1 MEKVDYRGWKS
12 CYRLANELV
21 ELVVTGDVG
30 PRIIRFGF
38 VGGPNEFWENE
49 RWVGRVA
56 GEEWVN
62 YGGHRLWHAPERE
75 PRTYAPDN
83 APVQVEEHGDFVR
96 FSQPVET
103 STGIQKELDIRLVA
117 GVPRVEVTHRLRN
130 ENPWAVE
137 MAPWA
142 LSVMAA
148 GGTAVLPLPPR
159 GAHDENL
166 APTSALVLW
175 AYTDM
180 SDPRWHW
187 GRRFVLLRQD
197 VEIEGVQKVGA
208 SVPDGWVA
216 YAREGHLFVKSFEYV
231 AGARYPDFG
240 ASVELFTDA
249 EMLEVETLAPL
260 AQVAPGAAAE
270 HVETWRLFANVTA
283 PTNDAGV
290 REGVLPHLEG

>member
-1 MEKVDYRGWKS
+1 MEKVDYRGWEN
-12 CYRLANELV
+12 CYRMNNGLV

-49 RWVGRVA
+49 RWVGRNA
-56 GEEWVN
+56 GEAWVN
-62 YGGHRLWHAPERE
+62 YGGHRLWHAPEME

-83 APVQVEEHGDFVR
+83 DPVQVEEHGDFVR
-96 FSQPVET
+96 FIQPLET
-103 STGIQKELDIRLVA
+103 RTRIRKELDVRLVD
-117 GVPRVEVTHRLRN
+117 GKPQVEVTHRLRN
-130 ENPWAVE
+130 ENLWTVE

-142 LSVMAA
+142 LSVMAP

-159 GAHDENL
+159 GSHDENL

-187 GRRFVLLRQD
+187 GRRFVLLRQAAD
-197 VEIEGVQKVGA
+197 AAGAQKVGA
-208 SVPDGWVA
+208 PVPDGWVA
-216 YAREGHLFVKSFEYV
+216 YVRAGHLFVKYFEQV
-231 AGARYPDFG
+231 ERAPYPDLG

-260 AQVAPGAAAE
+260 TRVAPGAAVE
-270 HVETWRLFANVTA
+270 HVETWRLFDNVSA
-283 PTNDAGV
+283 PTTDAEV
-290 REGVLPHLEG
+290 REGVLPKLNL